1 MTLPATMNAIAIRG
15 GSGPASALHPVQL
28 PVPVPRTGEIL
39 IRVRAAGVNR
49 PDLLQRTGNYP
60 PPPGAPDT
68 LGLEVAGEVA
78 VAAGKWREG
87 DRVCALLGGGG
98 YAQYAC
104 VDARHALP
112 IPPGRSPSATGRSPS
127 APEAMDGRKGPS
139 EAMDGREGPADL
151 DFIAAAALPETV
163 FTVYAN
169 VFEHGA
175 LKAGETL
182 LVHGATS
189 GIGVMAIQM
198 AKAAGAKVIATAR
211 SAAKAAR
218 ARELGADVAVD
229 TTHDDFGAAAK
240 AAGGIDVALD
250 MVGAPYFAPT
260 LDALKTGG
268 RIVYIAALGGG
279 MLELPVRQIMLKRAV
294 VTGST
299 LRPRSADEKARLAT
313 QVERVVWPWIAAG
326 DVHAIVDRTFPL
338 ADAADAH
345 AYLESGHHV
354 GKIVLTI

>member
-1 MTLPATMNAIAIRG
+1 MTLPATMKAIAIRG
-15 GSGPASALHPVQL
+15 GSGPASALYPVEL
-28 PVPVPRTGEIL
+28 PMPVPRDGEIL
-39 IRVRAAGVNR
+39 IRVHAAGINR

-60 PPPGAPDT
+60 PPPGAPET
-68 LGLEVAGEVA
+68 LGLEVAGEV
-78 VAAGKWREG
+78 VTAAGRWREG

-104 VDARHALP
+104 IDARHALP
-112 IPPGRSPSATGRSPS
+112 V
-127 APEAMDGRKGPS
+127 
-139 EAMDGREGPADL
+139 PAGL
-151 DFIAAAALPETV
+151 DFTAAAALPETV

-211 SAAKAAR
+211 SAGKAAR

-229 TTHDDFGAAAK
+229 TTHDDFGAAART
-240 AAGGIDVALD
+240 AGGVDVALD

-260 LDALKTGG
+260 LEALKTGG

-299 LRPRSADEKARLAT
+299 LRPRSADEKARLAIE
-313 QVERVVWPWIAAG
+313 VERVVWPWIAAG
-326 DVHAIVDRTFPL
+326 KVHAIVDRTWPL
-338 ADAADAH
+338 AEAAA
-345 AYLESGHHV
+345 APRVPRSGDHV
-354 GKIVLTI
+354 GRLLRPSQHARPERGCEETVLQDPR